1 MTQPISRRDFLQKI
15 AHTTAGAA
23 LLLSPFTALAST
35 TSPAQKTQRL
45 SNNHPCL
52 DTLTI
57 PEQRSLDFESHHFQ
71 FRNWR

>member
-1 MTQPISRRDFLQKI
+1 MTQSISRRDFLHKI

-23 LLLSPFTALAST
+23 LLLSPLTTLASVA
-35 TSPAQKTQRL
+35 SPAQKTQRL
-45 SNNHPCL
+45 SDNHSRL
-52 DTLTI
+52 DDLII

>member
-15 AHTTAGAA
+15 AHTTASAA
-23 LLLSPFTALAST
+23 FLLSPLTTLASVA
-35 TSPAQKTQRL
+35 SPAQKTQRL

-52 DTLTI
+52 DALTI